1 MQSDPTH
8 NRCVVTF
15 VGHEGPIA
23 EAAFRAIKKATE
35 LIDLNQHEGA
45 HPRFGATD
53 VLPFVPLRAEEMP
66 VCVETAQ
73 RLARRVAE
81 ELGIPVFLYEDA
93 ARMPEHK
100 NLAASAARGSRRCA
114 RSSAASPRRRRTR
127 ARRACTRPPGRS
139 PSARASRSSPSTS
152 TSTPDDLDLAKR
164 IAVEIRE
171 RDGGMKCVKAMG
183 LRLED
188 GAVQVSMN
196 LTDYRVTSMADVVA
210 AIGERATAAGVPI
223 RESEVVGLLPQ
234 DALVRLAQSA
244 LLRDGL
250 QPRPGPRGPGAGHAA
265 VNPWT
270 QPAPAASSSPGVR
283 LTPLFLTFKEPYHWA
298 GRVDH
303 GSPVVLVEIET
314 DAGITGVGE
323 SVSSLAAEGTVAA
336 LRCVEPLFAGQPI
349 HDVARLVHEARHLG
363 SFNHL
368 PWYADFVLAGVE
380 MALWDAIGKAAGQPV
395 YRLLGG
401 AVRDEVDYFG
411 FVQGDTTDELVEDAR
426 ELAAAGYGVIYLKVG
441 RGDEADVRNTAA
453 VREAIG
459 GRRLRVDPNCAW
471 SVPDAIR
478 MIHALE
484 PFGIDW
490 VEQPTT
496 LLSVTAM
503 RQVREAVHVP
513 IAADQAVLTPA
524 TSTTSSASAR
534 PTPSSSRRTR
544 PVACSPSARPPP
556 SPRPAACRSA
566 CTDRA
571 CPASPTPPS
580 TTSASAR
587 RT

>member
-1 MQSDPTH
+1 
-8 NRCVVTF
+8 VTARRSRA
-15 VGHEGPIA
+15 A
-23 EAAFRAIKKATE
+23 EAAPPTGGQI
-35 LIDLNQHEGA
+35 LI
-45 HPRFGATD
+45 T
-53 VLPFVPLRAEEMP
+53 
-66 VCVETAQ
+66 
-73 RLARRVAE
+73 
-81 ELGIPVFLYEDA
+81 
-93 ARMPEHK
+93 
-100 NLAASAARGSRRCA
+100 
-114 RSSAASPRRRRTR
+114 
-127 ARRACTRPPGRS
+127 
-139 PSARASRSSPSTS
+139 
-152 TSTPDDLDLAKR
+152 
-164 IAVEIRE
+164 
-171 RDGGMKCVKAMG
+171 G
-183 LRLED
+183 L
-188 GAVQVSMN
+188 
-196 LTDYRVTSMADVVA
+196 
-210 AIGERATAAGVPI
+210 
-223 RESEVVGLLPQ
+223 
-234 DALVRLAQSA
+234 
-244 LLRDGL
+244 
-250 QPRPGPRGPGAGHAA
+250 
-265 VNPWT
+265 
-270 QPAPAASSSPGVR
+270 R

-303 GSPVVLVEIET
+303 GSPVVLVEVET

-336 LRCVEPLFAGQPI
+336 LRCVEPLFVGRPV

-411 FVQGDTTDELVEDAR
+411 FVQGDTTDELVAHAR
-426 ELAAAGYGVIYLKVG
+426 ELVEADYSVIYLKVG
-441 RGDEADVRNTAA
+441 RGDEADLANTAA

-496 LLSVTAM
+496 LLSVTAL

-524 TSTTSSASAR
+524 DVYDFVRQRAADAIVLSPHEAGGLLAFKKAAAIAEAAGVPVCLHGQSVSGITDAAQHHLGLSTPNLTDGNQIMHQLLVEDLVSSPDLTPRRGKLGLMDAPGPGVVLDRDAVAR
-534 PTPSSSRRTR
+534 
-544 PVACSPSARPPP
+544 
-556 SPRPAACRSA
+556 AAERYQRGDFS
-566 CTDRA
+566 
-571 CPASPTPPS
+571 
-580 TTSASAR
+580 
-587 RT
+587 